1 MKNGIRVTARLVKQL
16 VEALDGVKDLE
27 LLSDEEIANLLDRS
41 ELLVNWTEEMRE
53 EALGL
58 ILQGRIIP
66 GYKATSANTKRKFRN
81 EKAAATLIQEA
92 GFDPWDRKIKSI
104 PTLETLMGK
113 EKFDEVCG
121 ALVVKPEGKMK
132 LERADR
138 RRG

>member
-1 MKNGIRVTARLVKQL
+1 MKNGIKAVARMVKQL
-16 VEALDGVKDLE
+16 AEALDGVKDLAP
-27 LLSDEEIANLLDRS
+27 LSD
-41 ELLVNWTEEMRE
+41 
-53 EALGL
+53 
-58 ILQGRIIP
+58 
-66 GYKATSANTKRKFRN
+66 

-121 ALVVKPEGKMK
+121 SLVVKPEGKMK